1 MLSKANEFSAGKTQA
16 ATAHTAR
23 GALIVVSSP
32 SGGGKGTLI
41 RRVLKEVPNLGYSVS
56 FTTRA
61 PRSEEIDGR
70 DYFFISLEEFENRIE
85 NKRFLEW
92 ARVHGN
98 FYGTAREQVEREL
111 SEGHDIILEIDVQG
125 AKSVRQLVADAV
137 SVFILP
143 PTYEVLRQR
152 LTARGSE
159 RPDDLALRLRNARAE
174 VEHYREFDYVILND
188 EVKAAAGQL
197 AAIIYAER
205 ARRTRQEQ
213 VAQRVIDTFPQ
224 TPANASDIFINNTED

>member
-1 MLSKANEFSAGKTQA
+1 MSTPNAQ
-16 ATAHTAR
+16 TASNASR
-23 GALIVVSSP
+23 GMLIVVSSP

-61 PRSEEIDGR
+61 PRTGETNGV
-70 DYFFISLEEFENRIE
+70 DYFFISLEEFEKGIAAQ
-85 NKRFLEW
+85 RFLEW

-98 FYGTAREQVEREL
+98 FYGTAHEQIEHEL
-111 SEGHDIILEIDVQG
+111 TEGRDIILEIDVQG
-125 AKSVRQLVADAV
+125 AKSVRQLVPEAL

-143 PTYEVLRQR
+143 PTYEVLRER

-174 VEHYREFDYVILND
+174 VLHYTEFDYVIVND
-188 EVKAAAGQL
+188 EADTAAAQL
-197 AAIIYAER
+197 ASIVYAER
-205 ARRTRQEQ
+205 ARRTRQES
-213 VAQRVIDTFPQ
+213 VAQRIIDTFPQ
-224 TPANASDIFINNTED
+224 SPASEADR

>member
-1 MLSKANEFSAGKTQA
+1 MLSKAKKLSTGKTQA
-16 ATAHTAR
+16 ATANTAR
-23 GALIVVSSP
+23 GVLIVVSSP

-61 PRSEEIDGR
+61 PRGEEINGR
-70 DYFFISLEEFENRIE
+70 DYFFISLEEFESRIE
-85 NKRFLEW
+85 SGRFLEW

-98 FYGTAREQVEREL
+98 FYGTAREQVESEL

-125 AKSVRQLVADAV
+125 AASVRQLVPDAV

-143 PTYEVLRQR
+143 PAYEVLRER

-174 VEHYREFDYVILND
+174 VENYCAFDYVIVND
-188 EVKAAAGQL
+188 EVDTAAAQL
-197 AAIIYAER
+197 AAIVYAER
-205 ARRTRQEQ
+205 ARRARQEHI
-213 VAQRVIDTFPQ
+213 ARRIINTFPQ
-224 TPANASDIFINNTED
+224 SPVSEADA